1 MAESFVAKKKRAG
14 VMYRVLSKSYP
25 DVKCEL
31 DFNSPLQLLIATVLS
46 AQCTDK
52 RVNSVTPALFKK
64 YKKVEDF
71 AGANLSELQRIINR
85 FSRPSLALV
94 PSFTFPLETM

>member
-31 DFNSPLQLLIATVLS
+31 DFNNPLQLLIATVLS

-52 RVNSVTPALFKK
+52 RVNSVTPALFF
-64 YKKVEDF
+64 F
-71 AGANLSELQRIINR
+71 AAMLSRIVVKIAR
-85 FSRPSLALV
+85 IGTF
-94 PSFTFPLETM
+94 FTR